1 MSDLDHL
8 PPSAR
13 LWLFAL
19 DGDVPDGLL
28 ADVRA
33 FCAQW
38 TTHGRAVPAAADA
51 LAGCVVAV
59 AAQLSD
65 ADVNAGVSG
74 CGIDAMQ
81 HAVEAAAERHG
92 RALVPA
98 LSVAFRGADGLWQ
111 TATRPAFRRL
121 VAAGEAGVETCVLD
135 LTPVTLGA
143 LRDAGGPERRA
154 ADTWHAVAFRL
165 AASAGAGA

>member
-1 MSDLDHL
+1 MSSLDHL

-19 DGDVPDGLL
+19 DADVPDGLL

-38 TTHGRAVPAAADA
+38 TSHGRAVPAAADA
-51 LAGCVVAV
+51 LAGRVVAV
-59 AAQLSD
+59 AAQISD
-65 ADVNAGVSG
+65 AEANAGVSG

-98 LSVAFRGADGLWQ
+98 LSVVYRDAGGTWRA
-111 TATRPAFRRL
+111 APRPAFRSL
-121 VAAGEAGVETCVLD
+121 VASDEAGSETRVLD
-135 LTPVTLGA
+135 LTPATLGA
-143 LRDAGGPERRA
+143 IRAAGGVEQRA
-154 ADTWHAVAFRL
+154 AHTWHAVAFRL
-165 AASAGAGA
+165 PVGA